1 MERGNNQAEAEVQ
14 SEVKEVLKH
23 RWLLWILIGLVCT
36 ILVFLNAFESY
47 IAANQFGPYRL
58 EWKRALFSDLLG
70 WYLWVPFTPFIL
82 WLVRRFRVNKNNWPR
97 SVFVYALAGILLA
110 LARALIPVFVN
121 YFVIWGTSGLYSF
134 IANKYFVLIS
144 DFLVA
149 VVVYGLILTFG
160 HALNYYE
167 QSRENEL
174 KASRLEAQLTKS
186 QLQALKMQL
195 HPHFLF
201 NTLHSISALQLEDVA
216 AAQKMMAR
224 LGDFLR
230 LTLDNVG
237 TQQVTL
243 RREMAFL
250 KCYLEIEQV
259 RFGHR
264 LTTHVEIE
272 PLVLDAQVPNLIL
285 QPIVENA
292 IRHGVASQ
300 VAIGHISI
308 SAKRKDGRLLVR
320 VQDNGPGLIMNGG
333 SVIPFKEGLGL
344 TNTKAR
350 LDQLYG
356 SNYYFDLLNAP
367 ESGLIVALEI
377 PFVTNGGDQN
387 S

>member
-1 MERGNNQAEAEVQ
+1 M
-14 SEVKEVLKH
+14 LKH
-23 RWLLWILIGLVCT
+23 RWLLWVLIGLVCT
-36 ILVFLNAFESY
+36 ILGFLNAYESY
-47 IAANQFGPYRL
+47 IAANQFGQYHL
-58 EWKRALFSDLLG
+58 EWKRALFSDLFG
-70 WYLWVPFTPFIL
+70 WYLWLLFTPCIL

-97 SVFVYALAGILLA
+97 MVSIYALAGILLA
-110 LARALIPVFVN
+110 LARALIPVFIN

-149 VVVYGLILTFG
+149 VVVYGLILTLG
-160 HALNYYE
+160 YALNYYE

-174 KASRLEAQLTKS
+174 KASRLEALLTTS

-201 NTLHSISALQLEDVA
+201 NTLHSISALQLEDVV

-237 TQQVTL
+237 TQEVTL
-243 RREMAFL
+243 RREVEFL

-264 LTTHVEIE
+264 LTTQVKID
-272 PLVLDAQVPNLIL
+272 PWVLDAQVPNLIL

-300 VAIGHISI
+300 VAPGHLSI
-308 SAKRKDGRLLVR
+308 SAKRKDGRLRVQ
-320 VQDNGPGLIMNGG
+320 VQDNGPGLPMNGG
-333 SVIPFKEGLGL
+333 SAIHFKEGLGL

-350 LDQLYG
+350 LNQLYG
-356 SNYYFDLLNAP
+356 SNYHFDLLNAP
-367 ESGLIVALEI
+367 EGGLIVTLEI
-377 PFVTNGGDQN
+377 PFVTNGGDHQ